1 MSMLLKDKVCLLT
14 GGYGVLGS
22 SIARSLAREGVKVV
36 IMGRDKDKAEQEAQ
50 AIRELGTEALGLAC
64 DVLDKPALESC
75 QHRVLEAFGDFHFLI
90 NGAGGNHPSATA
102 PLDWITSATGDLSQ
116 SFFGLQTEGFDQV
129 FDVNFKGTLLPSMV
143 FGAHLINKREG
154 VILNISS
161 MNAYRPLTRIPAY
174 SAAKAAINNFTE
186 WMAVHFAKVNVRV
199 NGIAPGFFLT
209 DQNRFLLT
217 ERESGALTDRGQKI
231 LDHTPMERFGQPE
244 DLHGA
249 VQFLLSDAAAF
260 ITGVTL
266 PVDGGFNAY
275 SGV

>member
-1 MSMLLKDKVCLLT
+1 MSSNDKVCLLT
-14 GGYGVLGS
+14 GGYGVLGA
-22 SIARSLAREGVKVV
+22 SIARYLADQGMKMVV
-36 IMGRDKDKAEQEAQ
+36 LGRDGSKAE
-50 AIRELGTEALGLAC
+50 ELAKEITENGGQALGLAC
-64 DVLDKPALESC
+64 DVLDKQAL
-75 QHRVLEAFGDFHFLI
+75 QKAKKRILEVFGDFHFLI
-90 NGAGGNHPSATA
+90 NGAGGNHPSATT
-102 PLDWITSATGDLSQ
+102 PMDWIASEDEDLSN
-116 SFFGLQTEGFDQV
+116 SFFGLETEGVDHV

-143 FGAHLINKREG
+143 FGEHLVKQRNG

-161 MNAYRPLTRIPAY
+161 MNSYHPLTRIPAY

-199 NGIAPGFFLT
+199 NAVAPGFFLT

-217 ERESGALTDRGQKI
+217 DKETGELTARGNKI
-231 LDHTPMERFGQPE
+231 LNNTPMERFGKPS

-249 VQFLLSDAAAF
+249 IEFLLSDSSSF